1 MLSVWSYIA
10 EQFTGMDFWDTIQ
23 TIGLILS
30 FIYLWLEFHQKPL
43 MWIISAMCSMIYA
56 SVYFHSKIYAD
67 MGFSCFNICMCVYGF
82 IKWLHSDRKR
92 ASHGTEGKGGIIY
105 RHFRAGEFM
114 AVLGVAA
121 LIWTAIFCI
130 LRFLT
135 DSPVPALDALTTMLN
150 IVGTWVLAQKII
162 EESKSLLEASSVIQ
176 NIAGLIVPPAYALF
190 DTDKIITK
198 VPMYA
203 IERQKGFEASGFTK
217 SEEFMIGT
225 NDKYAYKDY

>member
-1 MLSVWSYIA
+1 MLSDIWSYIA
-10 EQFTGMDFWDTIQ
+10 GQFTGMDFWSIIQ

-82 IKWLHSDRKR
+82 IKWLHGDRKR
-92 ASHGTEGKGGIIY
+92 ASHDITY
-105 RHFRAGEFM
+105 RHFRAKEFI
-114 AVLGVAA
+114 AVLGVSA
-121 LIWTAIFCI
+121 LIWGAIFSI
-130 LRFLT
+130 LNFLT

-162 EESKSLLEASSVIQ
+162 EVWGIWFLV
-176 NIAGLIVPPAYALF
+176 NLI
-190 DTDKIITK
+190 
-198 VPMYA
+198 
-203 IERQKGFEASGFTK
+203 
-217 SEEFMIGT
+217 
-225 NDKYAYKDY
+225 

>member
-1 MLSVWSYIA
+1 MLSDIWSYIA
-10 EQFTGMDFWDTIQ
+10 GQFTGMDFWSTIQ
-23 TIGLILS
+23 TVGLILS
-30 FIYLWLEFHQKPL
+30 FLYLWLEFHQKPL

-82 IKWLHSDRKR
+82 IKWLHSDRKL
-92 ASHGTEGKGGIIY
+92 AQHKSDSTDNKAGITY
-105 RHFRAGEFM
+105 RHFRAAEFV
-114 AVLGVAA
+114 AVLGVSA

-162 EESKSLLEASSVIQ
+162 EVWGIWFLVNLISIYIYSKRGLHLTTILLYSFYLGASVYGYIKWR
-176 NIAGLIVPPAYALF
+176 V
-190 DTDKIITK
+190 
-198 VPMYA
+198 
-203 IERQKGFEASGFTK
+203 KGKLLKTF
-217 SEEFMIGT
+217 
-225 NDKYAYKDY
+225 

>member
-1 MLSVWSYIA
+1 MFSDIWSYIA
-10 EQFTGMDFWDTIQ
+10 GQFTGMDFWDTIQ
-23 TIGLILS
+23 TVGLILS

-82 IKWLHSDRKR
+82 IKWLHSDRKL
-92 ASHGTEGKGGIIY
+92 SVHSSEGNNGNSGITY
-105 RHFRAGEFM
+105 RNFRAPEFL
-114 AVLGVAA
+114 AVLGVSAV
-121 LIWTAIFCI
+121 IWGAIFCI

-162 EESKSLLEASSVIQ
+162 QVWGIWFLVNAISIYIYCRRGLHLTTILLYGFYLCASVYGYIKWKKRGTR
-176 NIAGLIVPPAYALF
+176 IA
-190 DTDKIITK
+190 
-198 VPMYA
+198 
-203 IERQKGFEASGFTK
+203 
-217 SEEFMIGT
+217 
-225 NDKYAYKDY
+225 

>member
-1 MLSVWSYIA
+1 MLSDIWQYIA
-10 EQFTGMDFWDTIQ
+10 GQFTGMDFWASIQ
-23 TIGLILS
+23 TVGLILS

-82 IKWLHSDRKR
+82 IKWLHGDRKR
-92 ASHGTEGKGGIIY
+92 ASHDITY
-105 RHFRAGEFM
+105 RHFRAKEFL
-114 AVLGVAA
+114 AVSGASA
-121 LIWTAIFCI
+121 LIWGAIFCI

-162 EESKSLLEASSVIQ
+162 EVWGIWFLVNLISIYIYCRRGLHLTTILLYSFYLGASVYGYIKWRRKGKIVENFCKPQ
-176 NIAGLIVPPAYALF
+176 N
-190 DTDKIITK
+190 
-198 VPMYA
+198 
-203 IERQKGFEASGFTK
+203 
-217 SEEFMIGT
+217 
-225 NDKYAYKDY
+225 